1 MGGHIA
7 LTFFLNL
14 ETSSDKPTRLQVC
27 FGLLALSG
35 PTLLAQ
41 ERHGFVFVLPPK
53 PKNGV
58 FSALGGTLSV
68 TNCFVTIFFIGRRI
82 VSNKKFAVTDF
93 LGTNFLVTNFL
104 VTNILVTEFLFVPY
118 SLNLAV
124 KEKLVTEMS
133 FQKIMHY
140 SLKMDSH

>member
-1 MGGHIA
+1 MQIG
-7 LTFFLNL
+7 
-14 ETSSDKPTRLQVC
+14 KWPC
-27 FGLLALSG
+27 FGILGSG

-41 ERHGFVFVLPPK
+41 ERQGFVFVLPQK

-68 TNCFVTIFFIGRRI
+68 INSFVTDFFIVPRI
-82 VSNKKFAVTDF
+82 VSHKRFAVTD
-93 LGTNFLVTNFL
+93 FLVTNFL
-104 VTNILVTEFLFVPY
+104 VTNILVTECLFVPY
-118 SLNLAV
+118 SLNLSV

-140 SLKMDSH
+140 SLKIDSH

>member
-1 MGGHIA
+1 MQIG
-7 LTFFLNL
+7 
-14 ETSSDKPTRLQVC
+14 KWPC
-27 FGLLALSG
+27 FGILGSA

-41 ERHGFVFVLPPK
+41 ERHGFVFVLPQK

-68 TNCFVTIFFIGRRI
+68 TNSF
-82 VSNKKFAVTDF
+82 VTDF
-93 LGTNFLVTNFL
+93 LIGPRIVSHKKFTVTHFLVTHFL

-118 SLNLAV
+118 SLNLSV

-140 SLKMDSH
+140 SLKIDSH

>member
-1 MGGHIA
+1 MQIG
-7 LTFFLNL
+7 
-14 ETSSDKPTRLQVC
+14 KWPC
-27 FGLLALSG
+27 FGILGSG

-53 PKNGV
+53 PKNSV

-68 TNCFVTIFFIGRRI
+68 TNSFVSDFLIGPRI
-82 VSNKKFAVTDF
+82 VGHKKFAVT
-93 LGTNFLVTNFL
+93 NF
-104 VTNILVTEFLFVPY
+104 LVTEFLFVPY
-118 SLNLAV
+118 SLNLSV

-140 SLKMDSH
+140 SLKIDSH